1 MTIKKIVVFTA
12 NWNYAVRKNIVVID
26 QALPGLTWLVLLHS
40 PKKTL
45 GQMMRGQWRNLR
57 RHGWRRVPALA
68 AAVRTRLLAR
78 PPRPAPARSPGHE
91 YTAAALKARPN
102 VRIVEVPDI
111 HAPEVLDEVCAFEPD
126 LGLSLAAP
134 ILRPA
139 LFALPRLGTVN
150 LHKGKVPDYRGMPP
164 AFWEMWNEEKSV
176 GCTVHWV
183 EEKLDTGPIA
193 ATASIECERYSTVRG
208 LQLRLDEVGI
218 ELMQQVVVAIARG
231 GGRRTPQ
238 PAGGKTYRQPTL
250 AQEAALARKIARRSS
265 AGGSLP
271 KKLLKN
277 AIKGAAFVAGIGG
290 LHRIAAPWAT
300 VLLYHRVTD
309 SARDNLTTGTEQF
322 ERQMALLRRH
332 FQIISLAELLAM
344 ETIPRTARPLVC
356 VTFDDG
362 YLDNYLNA
370 APILR
375 RHEIPAAFFVST
387 GIVGTERRFP
397 HDIRRGNPPIPLM
410 QWDHLR
416 QLHADGFIIGSHTV
430 NHIDCAAEPEEVV
443 RAELEQSRAD
453 LNRELGLQ
461 QIIFSYPY
469 GGRQHMTPERLELVK
484 QAGYIGCVYAYG
496 GSNIGRIDRFN
507 VLRRGIHWE
516 FSDVSFLYESLG
528 LWRSDH
534 ASTSMTTV
542 PPANSGSSSSRPVR
556 SRRVIS
562 GSMPSR
568 W

>member
-1 MTIKKIVVFTA
+1 MSIKRIVVFTA
-12 NWNYAVRKNIVVID
+12 NWTYSVRKNIVLID
-26 QALPGLTWLVLLHS
+26 RALPGLTWLILLHS

-45 GQMMRGQWRNLR
+45 RQTVRGQWRNLQ
-57 RHGWRRVPALA
+57 RHGWRRLPALA
-68 AAVRTRLLAR
+68 SAVRTRLLAR
-78 PPRPAPARSPGHE
+78 PSRPAPAQSPGGE
-91 YTAAALKARPN
+91 YTTAALRACPN
-102 VRIVEVPDI
+102 VRILEVPDI
-111 HAPEVLDEVCAFEPD
+111 HAPEVLDEIRAFDPD

-134 ILRPA
+134 LLRPP

-164 AFWEMWNEEKSV
+164 AFWEMWNEETSV

-193 ATASIECERYSTVRG
+193 ATASIECERYATVRG

-218 ELMQQVVVAIARG
+218 ELMRDVVVEIARG
-231 GGRRTPQ
+231 SLPRAPQ
-238 PAGGKTYRQPTL
+238 PPGGKTYRQPTL
-250 AQEAALARKIARRSS
+250 AQEAALARKIARRSPPEEPF
-265 AGGSLP
+265 P
-271 KKLLKN
+271 KKLLKY
-277 AIKGAAFVAGIGG
+277 AIKGTAFAAGIGG
-290 LHRIAAPWAT
+290 LHRVAAPRAT

-309 SARDNLTTGTEQF
+309 SVRDNLTMGVEQF
-322 ERQMALLRRH
+322 DRQMALLRRH
-332 FQIISLAELLAM
+332 FRIISLVELLNLDAV
-344 ETIPRTARPLVC
+344 PRTDRPLVC

-410 QWDHLR
+410 QWDHIR
-416 QLHADGFIIGSHTV
+416 ELHADGFIIGSHTI

-443 RAELEQSRAD
+443 RAELEQSRED
-453 LNRELGLQ
+453 LSRELGLQ

-469 GGRQHMTPERLELVK
+469 GGRQHITPERLELVK
-484 QAGYIGCVYAYG
+484 QAGYIGCVSAYG
-496 GSNIGRIDRFN
+496 GSNIGKIDRFN

-516 FSDVSFLYESLG
+516 FSDASFLYESLG
-528 LWRSDH
+528 LW
-534 ASTSMTTV
+534 
-542 PPANSGSSSSRPVR
+542 
-556 SRRVIS
+556 
-562 GSMPSR
+562 
-568 W
+568 